1 MKAAPG
7 ESPPSSTGRL
17 GDWYASLLVVHSAH
31 LVLCLSERTLLP
43 VIVPA
48 KDIATLPTRLPL
60 AVGEILQAIG
70 VAEAGIT

>member
-1 MKAAPG
+1 
-7 ESPPSSTGRL
+7 
-17 GDWYASLLVVHSAH
+17 VVHSAH